1 MRRRR
6 AALIVALVAMPAAA
20 LAHALPDPTVIV
32 VAPSKGALEVR
43 INDMT
48 QPGEESVALKRQ
60 FDENGDGRLED
71 NERKDLLDFVVAR
84 AQAHLAV
91 LQSGQRLSLTIAGS
105 ALHGDEQPVGSSQSL
120 SLDLVLRAR
129 PAPGAGGRATEVTVR
144 DWRDDGHVV
153 RCAVMGQGVRLL
165 AVSPGTLDA
174 SAPIATGIDL
184 SRETALSLRYG
195 E

>member
-1 MRRRR
+1 MSRR
-6 AALIVALVAMPAAA
+6 AALLVALLALPSVA

-32 VAPSKGALEVR
+32 VAPSKDGLDVR
-43 INDMT
+43 VNDMT
-48 QPGEESVALKRQ
+48 QPGEESIALKRR
-60 FDENGDGRLED
+60 FDENGDGRLEE
-71 NERKDLLDFVVAR
+71 NERTDLLDFAVAR
-84 AQAHLAV
+84 AEAHLAV
-91 LQSGQRLSLTIAGS
+91 LQSGQRLSLSIAGK
-105 ALHGDEQPVGSSQSL
+105 ALHGTDQPVDSSESL

-129 PAPGAGGRATEVTVR
+129 PAPGAGGATEVTIR

-165 AVSPGTLDA
+165 AVSPGKLDA

-184 SRETALSLRYG
+184 SRESALSLRYG